1 MVSKSKSTNI
11 NQSNQYPVSQNK
23 INKMAVD
30 KLIKENLRKN
40 KNKLEEESIKK
51 QLEAVRLKKKRAE
64 LTQRNQ
70 EVRMI
75 NASKIHHSGNQE
87 LL

>member
-1 MVSKSKSTNI
+1 
-11 NQSNQYPVSQNK
+11 
-23 INKMAVD
+23 MAVD

-75 NASKIHHSGNQE
+75 NASKIHNSGNQE
-87 LL
+87 LM